1 MRKPRLSAYVQLVWA
16 VAMLMSTTMALG
28 AQSLPGVRNAGGV
41 RLVVAEEDSE
51 PALHV
56 VLPSDSN
63 ESAIKVL
70 FPEHVTARMQGSSE
84 GERLY
89 LFRPG
94 LNGKRSM
101 WRQAGQAIEYES
113 DLKESIH
120 LLARATLEDDG
131 ILFHY
136 EFQNRSDVN
145 YQMITAITDPRM
157 TSILHD
163 VRLERTYVHR
173 KDGFELL
180 ALETPARLTMP
191 LNEWQPSRYL
201 ASYTWPVPEKLVERR
216 ADGITY
222 YNSSRAVDEPLIATI
237 STDHKWVVASFTKAT
252 GNVWSNPELTCQ
264 HVDPEKPLP
273 PRGRAVVEVKVL
285 IFAGTLDQALQKV
298 RAQRAFLH

>member
-1 MRKPRLSAYVQLVWA
+1 MLGWTTTLVA
-16 VAMLMSTTMALG
+16 E
-28 AQSLPGVRNAGGV
+28 SLPLVRNSSGV

-56 VLPSDSN
+56 VFPGDSN
-63 ESAIKVL
+63 EGAIKVL
-70 FPEHVTARMQGSSE
+70 LPEHVTSRRQGSSE

-94 LNGKRSM
+94 LNGKRPI

-113 DLKESIH
+113 DLKQGIH

-131 ILFHY
+131 VLFHY

-145 YQMITAITDPRM
+145 YAMITAITDPRM

-191 LNEWQPSRYL
+191 LNEWLPSRYL
-201 ASYTWPVPEKLVERR
+201 ASYTWPVPAKLVERR

-222 YNSSRAVDEPLIATI
+222 YNSSHAVDEPLIATI

-298 RAQRAFLH
+298 RAQRGSLQ

>member
-1 MRKPRLSAYVQLVWA
+1 MTTTKISAHARFVWA
-16 VAMLMSTTMALG
+16 VAMLGWTMTLA
-28 AQSLPGVRNAGGV
+28 AQSLPVVRNASGV
-41 RLVVAEEDSE
+41 SLEVAEEDSE

-56 VLPSDSN
+56 VLPGDSK

-70 FPEHVTARMQGSSE
+70 FPEHVTARRPGSND

-94 LNGKRSM
+94 RNGKRPM
-101 WRQAGQAIEYES
+101 WRRAGQAIEYES
-113 DLKESIH
+113 DLEENIH

-131 ILFHY
+131 VLFHY
-136 EFQNRSDVN
+136 EFQSRSDVN
-145 YQMITAITDPRM
+145 YEMITAVTDPRM

-180 ALETPARLTMP
+180 ASETPARLTMP
-191 LNEWQPSRYL
+191 LSEWLPSRYL
-201 ASYTWPVPEKLVERR
+201 ASYTWPVPAKLVERR
-216 ADGITY
+216 EDGITY
-222 YNSSRAVDEPLIATI
+222 YNSSRPVDEPVIATI

-264 HVDPEKPLP
+264 HVDPKKPLP

-298 RAQRAFLH
+298 RAQRNLLQ

>member
-1 MRKPRLSAYVQLVWA
+1 MLSY
-16 VAMLMSTTMALG
+16 AMLLT
-28 AQSLPGVRNAGGV
+28 AQSLPVVRNANGV

-56 VLPSDSN
+56 ALPGDSN

-70 FPEHVTARMQGSSE
+70 FPEHVTARRQGSSE

-94 LNGKRSM
+94 LNGKRPM

-120 LLARATLEDDG
+120 LLARATLEADG
-131 ILFHY
+131 VLFHY

-145 YQMITAITDPRM
+145 YEMITAITDPRM

-191 LNEWQPSRYL
+191 LNEWLPSRYL

-216 ADGITY
+216 ADGIAY

-298 RAQRAFLH
+298 RAQRNSLQ

>member
-1 MRKPRLSAYVQLVWA
+1 MLGWTTTLVA
-16 VAMLMSTTMALG
+16 E
-28 AQSLPGVRNAGGV
+28 SLPLVRNSSGV

-56 VLPSDSN
+56 VLPGDSN
-63 ESAIKVL
+63 EGAIKVL
-70 FPEHVTARMQGSSE
+70 LPEHVTARRQDSSE

-94 LNGKRSM
+94 LNGKRPI

-113 DLKESIH
+113 DLKQSIH

-131 ILFHY
+131 VLFHY

-145 YQMITAITDPRM
+145 YAMITAITDPRM

-191 LNEWQPSRYL
+191 LNEWLPSRYL
-201 ASYTWPVPEKLVERR
+201 ASYTWPVPAKLVERR
-216 ADGITY
+216 GDGITY
-222 YNSSRAVDEPLIATI
+222 YNSSNAVDEPLIATI

-298 RAQRAFLH
+298 RAQRGSLQ